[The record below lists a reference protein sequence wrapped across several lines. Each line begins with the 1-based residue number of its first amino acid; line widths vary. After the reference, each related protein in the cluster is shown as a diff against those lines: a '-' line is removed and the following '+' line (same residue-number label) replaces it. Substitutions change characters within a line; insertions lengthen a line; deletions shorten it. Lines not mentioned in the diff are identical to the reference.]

1 MKIFTLNII
10 LHLFIFLNFTSAQ
23 EIRKVLGVPLKF
35 ENVVDLEGQA
45 LSEFMN
51 GSIGKV
57 NERRPWKVICDRDA
71 EETLNSAGGSPN
83 GKKLSFRS
91 WYYVA
96 EEKGEY
102 LHLITI
108 DGEPDSKDLSIL
120 PGSYIEDFGWI
131 HKSRILLWTSGL
143 RSPKSQIYL
152 KSLILYTDEAA
163 DKIFRNE
170 RETVKVRSVPSK
182 GGKAL
187 DDISLYDYYFILK
200 KENGMYLL
208 GKQNELSNSSLFKTE
223 ILGWVEQVD
232 QADWNT
238 RLALEHNFTQ
248 AAYEERKNRPGL
260 QFVSYTDQ
268 INAENKALNNNAS
281 EKSQIL
287 DKFDPVNADKKILA
301 KSDPKRFIGTILRM
315 PVLFSGESYFHTGV

>member
-170 RETVKVRSVPSK
+170 RETVKVRS
-182 GGKAL
+182 
-187 DDISLYDYYFILK
+187 
-200 KENGMYLL
+200 
-208 GKQNELSNSSLFKTE
+208 
-223 ILGWVEQVD
+223 
-232 QADWNT
+232 
-238 RLALEHNFTQ
+238 
-248 AAYEERKNRPGL
+248 
-260 QFVSYTDQ
+260 
-268 INAENKALNNNAS
+268 AE
-281 EKSQIL
+281 
-287 DKFDPVNADKKILA
+287 
-301 KSDPKRFIGTILRM
+301 
-315 PVLFSGESYFHTGV
+315 